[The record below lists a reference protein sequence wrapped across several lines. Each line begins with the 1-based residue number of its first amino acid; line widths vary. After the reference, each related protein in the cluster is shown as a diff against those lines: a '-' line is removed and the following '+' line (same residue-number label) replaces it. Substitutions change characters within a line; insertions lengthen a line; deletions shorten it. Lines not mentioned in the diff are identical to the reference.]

1 MGELVLVGLGLF
13 DDSDMS
19 LRAVK
24 VAHAADSVFAEFYTS
39 KLPGA
44 DHERLEQRLGR
55 PVRVLTREDIEQ
67 RADMVL
73 DAAARGTAVLLV
85 AGDPMAATT
94 HVDLRLRAE
103 KRGIRTR
110 LVHGA
115 SIVTAAFTE
124 LGLSVYKSG
133 RVTTI
138 EWPHGDYFPTSP
150 YEAVRDNL
158 RAGLHTLCLLDI
170 RAEERR
176 YMTAAEGCRLL
187 LRYEEERHEGALG
200 PETLACVVARAG
212 SPDCVRRAGSLTDL
226 ARGDF
231 GGPLHCIVLPGQ
243 LHFMEAEA
251 LAALAG
257 APKGLL
263 EKHGHD
269 GGVGG
274 DGAQGPPR

>member
-24 VAHAADSVFAEFYTS
+24 VAHAADTVFAEFYTS
-39 KLPGA
+39 ALPGA
-44 DHERLEQRLGR
+44 DLERLVQRLGR
-55 PVRVLTREDIEQ
+55 PVRVLTREDVEQ
-67 RADMVL
+67 RADTVL

-103 KRGIRTR
+103 ARGIRTR

-150 YEAVRDNL
+150 YDAVRDNL

-170 RAEERR
+170 RAEERK
-176 YMTAAEGCRLL
+176 YMTADEGCRLL

-200 PETLACVVARAG
+200 PGTLACVVARAG
-212 SPDCVRRAGSLTDL
+212 SPDCARRAGELGDL
-226 ARGDF
+226 AREDF
-231 GGPLHCIVLPGQ
+231 GAPLHCIVLPGQ
-243 LHFMEAEA
+243 MHFMEAEA
-251 LAALAG
+251 LASLAG
-257 APKGLL
+257 APKVLL
-263 EKHGHD
+263 ERHGGRGHAGGA
-269 GGVGG
+269 GGVG
-274 DGAQGPPR
+274 

>member
-1 MGELVLVGLGLF
+1 
-13 DDSDMS
+13 MS

-24 VAHAADSVFAEFYTS
+24 IAHAADSVFAEFYTS
-39 KLPGA
+39 KLAGA
-44 DHERLEQRLGR
+44 DKGRLEQRLGR
-55 PVRVLTREDIEQ
+55 SVRILTREDIEQ

-103 KRGIRTR
+103 GRGIRTR

-115 SIVTAAFTE
+115 SIVTAALTE

-133 RVTTI
+133 RVATI

-170 RAEERR
+170 RTEEEK
-176 YMTAAEGCRLL
+176 YMTAGEGCRLL

-200 PETLACVVARAG
+200 PGTLACVVARAG
-212 SPDCVRRAGSLTDL
+212 SPDCVRRAGSLGDL

-231 GGPLHCIVLPGQ
+231 GGPLHCIVVPGK

-251 LAALAG
+251 LAVLAG
-257 APKGLL
+257 APKELL
-263 EKHGHD
+263 ERHGHD
-269 GGVGG
+269 
-274 DGAQGPPR
+274 DGAQGPPRST